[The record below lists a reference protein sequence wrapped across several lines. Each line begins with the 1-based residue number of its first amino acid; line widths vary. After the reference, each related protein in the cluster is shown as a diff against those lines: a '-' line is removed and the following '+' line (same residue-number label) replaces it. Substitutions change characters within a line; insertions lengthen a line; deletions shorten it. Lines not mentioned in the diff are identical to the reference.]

1 MKRKILSILLALLMV
16 LSLVPT
22 ILAPQTTV
30 ADAQPIDQTIVQ
42 GGAILHCFDW
52 SYTEIKAALPEI
64 AAAGYTAVQT
74 SPVQEPKDYRYE
86 GIVYTSTN
94 GEWWKLYQPLG
105 LRIAPTDDNGEAT
118 SWLAQRRS

>member
-1 MKRKILSILLALLMV
+1 MIRKLFAVLLAVLMV
-16 LSLVPT
+16 LSLLPAVF
-22 ILAPQTTV
+22 APETAV
-30 ADAQPIDQTIVQ
+30 AEVETYAQETVQ

-52 SYTEIKAALPEI
+52 SYNEIKAALPEI

-94 GEWWKLYQPLG
+94 ISRWDCGSRRRTTTAKRPRG
-105 LRIAPTDDNGEAT
+105 
-118 SWLAQRRS
+118 SAQRRS